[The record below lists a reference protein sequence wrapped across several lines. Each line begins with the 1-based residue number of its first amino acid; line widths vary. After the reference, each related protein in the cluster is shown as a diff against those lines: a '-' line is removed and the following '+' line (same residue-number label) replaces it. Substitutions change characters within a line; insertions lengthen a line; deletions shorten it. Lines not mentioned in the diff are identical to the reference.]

1 MHFTHDR
8 TRKMRQNEY
17 SSEKTDGWMSVKR
30 KVLKKSIT
38 FLNKQTNFTFL
49 PWGKMAKIFT
59 AEATEIIFICFSYF
73 WMKLAMMVCIGTYV
87 CFKLENNCYRFSII
101 FFFWPSMGSGHLLKL
116 SLCLSMCVCVCNNYL
131 LKNCRKR

>member
-73 WMKLAMMVCIGTYV
+73 WMKLAMMVCILTYV

-101 FFFWPSMGSGHLLKL
+101 FFLTKYGFWSLIKTFPL
-116 SLCLSMCVCVCNNYL
+116 SVYVCVCNNYL